1 MPFQRAGRHCLVR
14 LGPLSLRNDFTSKW
28 RTLPS
33 IATLDPQAS
42 GIRLIGNLLIVSGP
56 QSGKLCEQKEI
67 QECTICK
74 CTNRVVVTAL
84 DLHFLFLVSSQYAS
98 CLPAPASLH
107 VGLRLNAI
115 KELHD
120 HDLPLEWLI
129 ICFCHSNKGKRRPE
143 FMREGGDVLG
153 ILQ

>member
-28 RTLPS
+28 RTLPF

-42 GIRLIGNLLIVSGP
+42 GIRLIGNLLIGSGL

-74 CTNRVVVTAL
+74 GTNRVVVTAL

-98 CLPAPASLH
+98 CLPAPASLS
-107 VGLRLNAI
+107 RLIEIECNQRAAR
-115 KELHD
+115 
-120 HDLPLEWLI
+120 
-129 ICFCHSNKGKRRPE
+129 S
-143 FMREGGDVLG
+143 
-153 ILQ
+153 